1 MNHAVQGVVSF
12 NDIMSAD
19 ILKSRLIDCIP
30 NELQD
35 KVEKQDKDQSQQQ
48 PRRLRGVNKLL
59 HIKLNQQQMEANK
72 MYSHF
77 EFIKENLSEL
87 KNNQFALNS
96 EMKYLAK
103 LLTALT
109 KNKTELTLKFV
120 KDCMQLVEKLRFD
133 EGLKKKLTE
142 VLLVIYKQSKE
153 RQSSN
158 QILTPSGLQRDEGNQ
173 IVSPTALTPVADQDA
188 QNNNSA

>member
-153 RQSSN
+153 RQSTN

-188 QNNNSA
+188 